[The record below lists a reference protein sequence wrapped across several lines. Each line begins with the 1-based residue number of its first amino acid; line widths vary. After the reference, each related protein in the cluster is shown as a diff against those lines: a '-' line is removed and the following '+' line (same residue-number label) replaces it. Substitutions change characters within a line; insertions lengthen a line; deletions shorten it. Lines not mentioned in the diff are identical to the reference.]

1 MKDSFVRTNN
11 EVSEIYELKK
21 FENLKPSYGA
31 KQRMLENVMNS
42 SNDKAP
48 SIFMYAKR
56 AIPLLILVFVF
67 GGTLIFYNFNKRNYI
82 NEELSTEDDAIG
94 MIDNIARVTNQFKI
108 ENKTYNILSE
118 DEKSEFKFP
127 STIDE
132 KDIGDKLTTITTS
145 VDEKLKGK
153 EVYRYLPAGC
163 DGVVAVKLDNEYKL
177 FKFFWFDSYINNQ
190 DEDTKAYLKLYGIN
204 NAEDILKIQFI
215 TYSEEANIQGKV
227 NIMSEITARD
237 KILEFYNYYSVIK
250 NSSDSYF
257 NKLYN
262 YKGSRTQVMPEVKNE
277 PKELP
282 PDYKDNKNSSDAS
295 TFIDS
300 DKAKDPQASIQT
312 DIIMD
317 TGEVKDAPSS
327 IPGSEGF
334 VGDALGN
341 SVTIRIYNQKGVYF
355 SSEYYPNIS
364 FISRHEV
371 NEDFKKFLDEYVK

>member
-48 SIFMYAKR
+48 SIFIYAKR

-82 NEELSTEDDAIG
+82 NEEISTEDNAIG
-94 MIDNIARVTNQFKI
+94 MIDNIAIVTNQFKI
-108 ENKTYNILSE
+108 ENRTYNILSE
-118 DEKSEFKFP
+118 SEKAEFKFP
-127 STIDE
+127 KTINDS
-132 KDIGDKLTTITTS
+132 DIGDKLTTISTS
-145 VDEKLKGK
+145 VDESLIGK

-163 DGVVAVKLDNEYKL
+163 DGIVAVKVDNEYKL
-177 FKFFWFDSYINNQ
+177 FKFFWFDSYINNK
-190 DEDTKAYLKLYGIN
+190 DEDTKAYLELYGIN
-204 NAEDILKIQFI
+204 KAQDISKIQFI
-215 TYSEEANIQGKV
+215 RNGNSIIN
-227 NIMSEITARD
+227 EITD
-237 KILEFYNYYSVIK
+237 KSRILEFYNYYSIIPD
-250 NSSDSYF
+250 SSDKYF
-257 NKLYN
+257 NKLFN
-262 YKGSRTQVMPEVKNE
+262 YKKAKEQVVPEVKNE

-364 FISRHEV
+364 FISRHEL
-371 NEDFKKFLDEYVK
+371 NEDFKRFLDEYVK